1 MPEAIEDDELRLIFI
16 CCHPVLP
23 PDARIAL
30 TLREVGG
37 LTTEEIARAYL
48 VPAPTIGQRIVRAKA
63 KIREAQIRY
72 ETPSPNDL
80 AVRLEAALKV
90 I

>member
-1 MPEAIEDDELRLIFI
+1 MAEHIEDDELRLIFT
-16 CCHPVLP
+16 CCHPALP

-48 VPAPTIGQRIVRAKA
+48 VPAADHRPAHRA
-63 KIREAQIRY
+63 REGEDPRRGHPLRGPAA
-72 ETPSPNDL
+72 PSCP
-80 AVRLEAALKV
+80 RG
-90 I
+90 